1 MFSVNPDLLWAAAGC
16 FVLIVLAGSRHR
28 IKAWF
33 DRVETRKLAWR
44 AEQDRQAKDPLAH
57 FYMTVAEIDAR
68 TPQPETFERFG
79 RTIWR
84 FAGKNHLSQEAADE
98 ARRQIVLAEARAFY
112 QDVDRLRLR

>member
-1 MFSVNPDLLWAAAGC
+1 MFGVNPDLFWATGVC
-16 FVLIVLAGSRHR
+16 LGLAVIFGSRHR
-28 IKAWF
+28 IMAWF
-33 DRVETRKLAWR
+33 QRVETDKLKLR

-84 FAGKNHLSQEAADE
+84 FAGKNHLSAEAADD
-98 ARRQIVLAEARAFY
+98 ARRQAVLLEARSFY